1 MFKRMILAT
10 ALSLGVS
17 GASVAAPNWA
27 NVPYSYYARDENLQS
42 LLREFAGGF
51 SLSLQMGP
59 NVTGTVNGKFN
70 ANSPTEFLD
79 RLGGVYG
86 FNWFVYAGTLFVSR
100 TNDMK
105 TRSVSAMGSSISALR
120 QALQQLGIL
129 DPRFGWG
136 ELPDQGIALVSG
148 PPGYVDLVERTVA
161 ALPMGAG
168 GQQVAVFRLKHA
180 SVNDRTISYRDQKVV
195 TPGLSTVLRNLIT
208 GGGGG
213 NNNETLAAIA
223 APLRDNP
230 PAFPLVNGG
239 PAADSAS
246 TVAAANGASAPAP
259 VGKPGLRLR
268 EPTVQADARLNA
280 IIVQDI
286 PDRIPIYRSLIEQ
299 LDLPSTL
306 VEIEAMI
313 VDVNS
318 ELVNELG
325 VTWGARAG
333 TTSFGYGNLALAP
346 SGGLPVDSAAA
357 LSPGTIG
364 VSVGS
369 SLVARLRALQ
379 TKGQANIL
387 SQPSIL
393 TADNLGAMIDLSDTF
408 YIQTRGERVATVTP
422 VTVGTSLRVTP
433 RHIESREGA
442 RVELTVDIED
452 GRIQEER
459 PIDGLPTVRKSNIS
473 TLAVV
478 GNDQTLLIGG
488 YNSSQDSEQVDK
500 VPFLGDIPGLGI
512 FFSNKSK
519 TVQRRERLFLIRPRV
534 IAVNGEV
541 LAQPGAAAVPPM
553 LDATWGGGAMTA
565 GQYLDLAQGQ
575 RTRVMFGPK
584 AEVRGSL
591 NGPLRVSEWM
601 LGAPVAQP
609 VLQGQSKAMQG
620 PVIQVEPVAAPGT
633 GRAP

>member
-10 ALSLGVS
+10 ALSLGVT

-27 NVPYSYYARDENLQS
+27 NVPYSYYAREENLQT

-59 NVTGTVNGKFN
+59 NVSGTVNGKFN

-100 TNDMK
+100 SNDMK

-230 PAFPLVNGG
+230 PAFPQANGG
-239 PAADSAS
+239 PAADSAP
-246 TVAAANGASAPAP
+246 TVAAAGGAPAP
-259 VGKPGLRLR
+259 IAKPGLRLR

-318 ELVNELG
+318 DLVNELG
-325 VTWGARAG
+325 VNWGARAG

-346 SGGLPVDSAAA
+346 SGGLPLESGAA

-433 RHIESREGA
+433 RHIESKDGA

-488 YNSSQDSEQVDK
+488 YNSSQNSEQVDK

-512 FFSNKSK
+512 FFSNKSN

-534 IAVNGEV
+534 VAVNGEV
-541 LAQPGAAAVPPM
+541 VGLPGGAQATPV
-553 LDATWGGGAMTA
+553 LNATWGSDKPMTP
-565 GQYLDLAQGQ
+565 GQYLDLVQGQ
-575 RTRVMFGPK
+575 RTRVLFGPNVQ
-584 AEVRGSL
+584 VRDVG
-591 NGPLRVSEWM
+591 GPVRVSEW
-601 LGAPVAQP
+601 LQGVPTAQP
-609 VLQGQSKAMQG
+609 VLQGESSATQG
-620 PVIQVEPVAAPGT
+620 PVVQVEPVGAPGT